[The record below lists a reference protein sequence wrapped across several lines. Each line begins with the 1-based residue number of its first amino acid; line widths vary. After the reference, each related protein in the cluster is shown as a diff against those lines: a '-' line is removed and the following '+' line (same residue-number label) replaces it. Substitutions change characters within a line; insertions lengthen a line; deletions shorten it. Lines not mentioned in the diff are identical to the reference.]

1 LLSGPNACGG
11 KRFDAVKWGGVRH
24 DAYSIAV
31 IDSDLREMAIDARL
45 VLMVREETETKI
57 RTPPS
62 E

>member
-24 DAYSIAV
+24 DSYLIAV
-31 IDSDLREMAIDARL
+31 MDADPWEMAINERL
-45 VLMVREETETKI
+45 VLMVREETKI